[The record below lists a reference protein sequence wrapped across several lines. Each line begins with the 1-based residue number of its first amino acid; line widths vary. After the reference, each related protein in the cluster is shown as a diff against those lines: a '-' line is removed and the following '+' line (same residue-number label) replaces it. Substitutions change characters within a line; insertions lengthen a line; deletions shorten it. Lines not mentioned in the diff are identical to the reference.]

1 MTGSRR
7 AAITRRILIAV
18 LLIVLLWPAYLLA
31 IAVLSPFSW
40 RERDWNDDGRTS
52 WGEFMYASELGRM
65 PVDCPGAV
73 AGTEYFLLKDVST
86 YKVDCGRPWVGDP
99 RPEW

>member
-1 MTGSRR
+1 MAGSRR

-18 LLIVLLWPAYLLA
+18 PLVVLPWPAYLLA
-31 IAVLSPFSW
+31 IAAVSPFSW

-86 YKVDCGRPWVGDP
+86 YKVDCGRPWVGE
-99 RPEW
+99 RRAEW